1 MKATPRAVAVLLV
14 GTADALSIQA
24 SPRRAAWRCAS
35 PCATE
40 PSLPLLA
47 DDIWDAARPVRVEGN
62 TLRTWALGAESAE
75 RLQLSI
81 RSSGR
86 PVHAEVELWQTPS
99 YVPSKCKVWLEDG
112 AATPFHALIEMPRQP
127 ETVAVFN
134 KVTSERDGVL
144 DAASDDSFAAS
155 MTYPF
160 EVSVLADGSGR
171 TASDALSGAT
181 PELVQGGKVTSFAFG
196 AEVQS
201 VQLQLQ
207 TEQRDMKAFVEVLQ
221 NPDDQNQIFE
231 IEATEPST
239 PFYAFVTLAG
249 GANVIRIINQNT
261 VEFPLYVSLLPYE
274 TTPAEAVV
282 MDGPSW

>member
-1 MKATPRAVAVLLV
+1 MKATPTAVAVLLV
-14 GTADALSIQA
+14 GTADALSILA

-40 PSLPLLA
+40 PSLYSPCRRHLGCCTSGEC
-47 DDIWDAARPVRVEGN
+47 EGN
-62 TLRTWALGAESAE
+62 TLKTWALGAESAE

-112 AATPFHALIEMPRQP
+112 AATTLPHLIEMPRQP

-155 MTYPF
+155 MTYLRGERARRRQRSHRQRRPLWRHARAGPGWQGH
-160 EVSVLADGSGR
+160 VLR
-171 TASDALSGAT
+171 L
-181 PELVQGGKVTSFAFG
+181 G

-261 VEFPLYVSLLPYE
+261 VEFPLYVSLLPRE